1 VKGTETTRSAKNME
15 RRTWPGEIP
24 LTSLYTAGTGGQI
37 FFRALKTQGKLIG
50 TRCHPCEQ
58 IYLPARSF
66 CERCFAELKEQ
77 VEVKR
82 TGRLVSYTVCYVDH
96 DGARLRGPV
105 ALALVQLEGAT
116 TVMLHRLLDVSG
128 PTEVKIGS
136 RVETIIKAKAKRVGS
151 ILDIEGFRLLP

>member
-1 VKGTETTRSAKNME
+1 MTQTNTV
-15 RRTWPGEIP
+15 RRAWPGEIP

-96 DGARLRGPV
+96 DGARLRHPV
-105 ALALVQLEGAT
+105 ALGLVQLDGAT
-116 TVMLHRLLDVSG
+116 TFFLHYLLGVND
-128 PTEVKIGS
+128 PREVQIGC
-136 RVETIIKAKAKRVGS
+136 RVETIIKTKAKRVGS
-151 ILDIEGFRLLP
+151 ILDIEGFRVVS

>member
-1 VKGTETTRSAKNME
+1 MMRSLKNVE
-15 RRTWPGEIP
+15 QRAWPGEIP

-50 TRCHPCEQ
+50 TRCVPCEQ

-77 VEVKR
+77 MEVKR

-96 DGARLRGPV
+96 DGARLRRPV
-105 ALALVQLEGAT
+105 GLALVQLEGAT

-128 PTEVKIGS
+128 PTEVKIGC

-151 ILDIEGFRLLP
+151 ILDIEGFRVLS